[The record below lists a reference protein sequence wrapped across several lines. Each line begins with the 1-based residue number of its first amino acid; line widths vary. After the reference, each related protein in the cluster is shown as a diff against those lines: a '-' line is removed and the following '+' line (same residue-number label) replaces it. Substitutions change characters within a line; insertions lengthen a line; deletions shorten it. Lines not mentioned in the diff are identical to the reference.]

1 MTLKP
6 VRHRVFS
13 VVVLVRLGRQYGLR
27 IASHVIFLAA
37 MTNLASFAL
46 LVAVLLLSIASPVL
60 GSVAPPPVPEPGTV
74 LLIGGGI
81 GALVLYHR
89 KRQSKK

>member
-1 MTLKP
+1 M
-6 VRHRVFS
+6 RNF
-13 VVVLVRLGRQYGLR
+13 
-27 IASHVIFLAA
+27 
-37 MTNLASFAL
+37 ASFAL
-46 LVAVLLLSIASPVL
+46 LVAVFLLSVVSPVL
-60 GSVAPPPVPEPGTV
+60 ASVAAPPVPEPGTV